1 MTHTPRHVKPP
12 AFVKETG
19 RTRQTFYNIL
29 KQMKTCGVAPAD
41 QKTIDMNCP
50 WMVNWLATDGVGQRK
65 AKPTDSSAPTP
76 QRFTSVQPTPPGVIP
91 DELPDLARLTHVEQ
105 YEKVRKMQIDNES
118 KLKNLFARPLV
129 QFLVEHFDDFFIK
142 LIVDG
147 ESSLV
152 PKLFEKAR
160 VGTVLIDDPDVVP
173 GTVEDCKKIYRQ
185 EMSKR
190 IKGVKAKVVK
200 SYKDMVN

>member
-1 MTHTPRHVKPP
+1 MTTPAPLSPKE
-12 AFVKETG
+12 FVTATG
-19 RTRQTFYNIL
+19 LTRQTFYNCL
-29 KQMKTCGVAPAD
+29 KAMKAAKLIPLDT
-41 QKTIDMNCP
+41 KRIDMSLP
-50 WMVNWLATDGVGQRK
+50 WMVNYMAGAGVGQRK
-65 AKPTDSSAPTP
+65 GAIVPGATP
-76 QRFTSVQPTPPGVIP
+76 QRFTAATPVRTAPAGTPGTIP
-91 DELPDLARLTHVEQ
+91 DTLPDLARLTHVEQ

-152 PKLFEKAR
+152 PRLFDKAQ
-160 VGTVLIDDPDVVP
+160 VKGS
-173 GTVEDCKKIYRQ
+173 TVEDCKKIYRQ

-190 IKGVKAKVVK
+190 IKGVKAKIIK
-200 SYKDMVN
+200 AYKDMIE